1 MIECTQGPSAI
12 VGPEFLIM
20 EVMNKYYFL
29 LVGSF
34 LSLKEN
40 LYGVLHLLLQID
52 QLQMRVYVAKTF
64 LEQGPLTG
72 LLGNLKTWL
81 KPYASTF

>member
-1 MIECTQGPSAI
+1 MERSKASGADWIECIQGPSAI
-12 VGPEFLIM
+12 LGPEFLIM
-20 EVMNKYYFL
+20 EGMNKYYFL
-29 LVGSF
+29 LVGKFF

-40 LYGVLHLLLQID
+40 PYGVLHLLLQID

-72 LLGNLKTWL
+72 LLEI
-81 KPYASTF
+81 